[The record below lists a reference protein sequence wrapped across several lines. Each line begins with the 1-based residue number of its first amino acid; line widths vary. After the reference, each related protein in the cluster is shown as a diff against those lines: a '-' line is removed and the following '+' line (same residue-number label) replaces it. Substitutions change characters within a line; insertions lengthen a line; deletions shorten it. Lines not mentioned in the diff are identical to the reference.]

1 MAGKEKKGRG
11 DRMWR
16 GQEEEVYVWRV
27 GNWKKGRERD
37 KETNTVGGKWTYLYS
52 LLVTKGLKK
61 RDEFKG
67 DGVTITIIKGPVHS
81 R

>member
-1 MAGKEKKGRG
+1 MCGEWEIEKKGR
-11 DRMWR
+11 
-16 GQEEEVYVWRV
+16 E
-27 GNWKKGRERD
+27 RERD

-67 DGVTITIIKGPVHS
+67 DGVTITIINGPVHS